1 MGEVHGGTWRPLHL
15 GWKTDILKVRMKYD
29 KGSSSYRKNTEYTTK
44 SVVQSLLKEGRRVD
58 RRGRLAERSRLAG
71 PTKVRLGGATDN

>member
-1 MGEVHGGTWRPLHL
+1 MGEAHGGTWRHLHL

-29 KGSSSYRKNTEYTTK
+29 KGSSSYRKNTEYTTE

-58 RRGRLAERSRLAG
+58 RRG
-71 PTKVRLGGATDN
+71 